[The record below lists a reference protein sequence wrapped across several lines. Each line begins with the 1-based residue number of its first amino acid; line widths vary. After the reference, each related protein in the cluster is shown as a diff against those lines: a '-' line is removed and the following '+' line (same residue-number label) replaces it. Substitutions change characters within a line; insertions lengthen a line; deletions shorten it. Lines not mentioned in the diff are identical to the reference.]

1 MLTSEM
7 LDNLVYVRMNSMM
20 MEKFDTSESRNLE
33 PIYLDKLNEL
43 HEYADDEHFWDDDTF
58 SGVDEKVID
67 D

>member
-20 MEKFDTSESRNLE
+20 MEKFDTGKSRNLE

-43 HEYADDEHFWDDDTF
+43 HEYVDDEHLWDDDTYIRW
-58 SGVDEKVID
+58 SS
-67 D
+67 